1 MAAQRKGFEKFDR
14 DHSGTI
20 SVREFSNLC
29 REMGYILTDR
39 ELEMDLKLLDSNGD
53 GVIGPKNILTH
64 SQVFKWWQTDNRFE
78 SLQLGEENL
87 QLLTEISAH
96 FRKFDRDG
104 SGRVDVTEFKHMYAD
119 LVKMKLTNKSMLTTL
134 QELDTDRDGKV
145 NFNEYVVWLL
155 KQNNTGG
162 K

>member
-1 MAAQRKGFEKFDR
+1 
-14 DHSGTI
+14 
-20 SVREFSNLC
+20 
-29 REMGYILTDR
+29 MGYILTDR

-53 GVIGPKNILTH
+53 GVIG
-64 SQVFKWWQTDNRFE
+64 FEEYNRFE